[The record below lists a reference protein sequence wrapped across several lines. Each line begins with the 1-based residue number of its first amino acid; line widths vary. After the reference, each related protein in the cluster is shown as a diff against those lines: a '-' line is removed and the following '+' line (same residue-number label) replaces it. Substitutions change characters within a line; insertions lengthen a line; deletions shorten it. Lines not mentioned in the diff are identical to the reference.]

1 MIASASSRPAAA
13 ARAHRA
19 RRAALPCALAL
30 ALLAGCRTP
39 SAPPAGAPIQ
49 PLATRPAIL
58 PTDGDLA
65 AAELAA
71 AVLVSDRVAAI
82 EQLAALTAYEQSL
95 GEDEP
100 PTGLPG
106 YGRWAVNATLD
117 DPILFRRSMDG
128 LLADD
133 TLDPGLRK
141 LVKEYREDDP
151 LKLAR
156 ARVRDAWVRHLGT
169 VFNQFAAPLGKSAAT
184 GVVAIAGLTRSLFRV
199 LLYELQREVMDL
211 PERQALEHRKRFL
224 EQSPAASEA
233 PEIAARIEADQQR
246 WNTLQRDRALEAGR
260 KSLER
265 GQPRVALVM
274 AERAL
279 QYREE
284 DPAATRLRDEAI
296 EGVQRWRAAREE
308 TERAPGPG
316 TDVVPAGSQELA
328 VALLAGE
335 DPVLLAQALL
345 ESDPG
350 GPLADEAHFILAS
363 AQGEA
368 GDPEG
373 MWEYLA
379 ALATGDPGEWNMTRH
394 AEAAVLSSEQNP
406 YRAFGMSRYLDR
418 KDQALWVMFG
428 PLAKGPQDRSL
439 PRPVEW
445 MLDLP
450 TYVELFASLPNRL
463 VYFPWMKP
471 WPFGKAPAVYGRRYL
486 ELHPEGAH
494 RADVIEWIRDWEE
507 RRGNYV
513 GALEVARLHP
523 RRDDG
528 QIQELEEK
536 AAGQMLEAAGRE
548 KRMDA
553 RLSILKGIARQHPGT
568 KAGREAGEQARE
580 LVQDLTPQ
588 RVRISRGFLVEHPHL
603 AGPDGIGLEPIY
615 LDGDARNGELHPD
628 GVALVDDLTLELSFL
643 AASGKEKDPPE
654 RRWRAVSSERMAR
667 LVALLDETSL
677 RLAQLERDYRHESD
691 AGRDRFFE
699 HARLGVSAG
708 PDPRAGANYSFEG
721 MRETYGLVRSRE
733 SILPFDLVVQG
744 SLYDFGFGVFPRI
757 RMPKPTPDAFLY
769 R

>member
-1 MIASASSRPAAA
+1 VIARAGSGRARARAAA
-13 ARAHRA
+13 LA
-19 RRAALPCALAL
+19 CAL

-39 SAPPAGAPIQ
+39 SAPPASAPIE
-49 PLATRPAIL
+49 PLATRPAIM
-58 PTDGDLA
+58 PSDGDLA
-65 AAELAA
+65 AADLAA

-82 EQLAALTAYEQSL
+82 EELARLSTYEQGL
-95 GEDEP
+95 GPDEA

-117 DPILFRRSMDG
+117 DPVLFRRSMAA
-128 LLADD
+128 LLEDD
-133 TLDPGLRK
+133 SIDPGLRK
-141 LVKEYREDDP
+141 LVEEYRNDDP
-151 LKLAR
+151 LRLAR
-156 ARVRDAWVRHLGT
+156 ARVRDAWVRHMGT
-169 VFNQFAAPLGKSAAT
+169 VFNQFAAPLGKSAAS
-184 GVVAIAGLTRSLFRV
+184 GAVAFVGLARSLFRV
-199 LLYELQREVMDL
+199 LLYELQREAMDL

-224 EQSPAASEA
+224 EQSPAAAEA

-246 WNTLQRDRALEAGR
+246 WNTLQRDRSLQAGR
-260 KSLER
+260 KALED

-284 DPAATRLRDEAI
+284 DPDATRLRDEAI
-296 EGVQRWRAAREE
+296 AGVRRWRAARDA
-308 TERAPGPG
+308 TERAPDPG
-316 TDVVPAGSQELA
+316 TDVVPEGTKALA
-328 VALLAGE
+328 VTLLADEDPAPLARALLA
-335 DPVLLAQALL
+335 
-345 ESDPG
+345 SDPG

-363 AQGEA
+363 AEGEA
-368 GDPEG
+368 GDPDG

-379 ALATGDPGEWNMTRH
+379 ALATGDPAERNMVRH

-406 YRAFGMSRYLDR
+406 YRAFAMSRYLDR
-418 KDQALWVMFG
+418 KDQAFWVLFG
-428 PLAKGPQDRSL
+428 PLAQGPQDRGL

-445 MLDLP
+445 MVDLP
-450 TYVELFASLPNRL
+450 TYVELFTSLPNRL
-463 VYFPWMKP
+463 VFFPWMKP
-471 WPFGKAPAVYGRRYL
+471 WPFGKAPAVFGRRYL

-494 RADVIEWIRDWEE
+494 RAEVIEWIRDWEE
-507 RRGNYV
+507 RRSNHV

-523 RRDDG
+523 EARADDL
-528 QIQELEEK
+528 QELEEK
-536 AAGQMLEAAGRE
+536 AAAQMLEAAGRE
-548 KRMDA
+548 KRSDA

-580 LVQDLTPQ
+580 LAQTLTPQ
-588 RVRISRGFLVEHPHL
+588 RVRVSRGFLVEHPHL
-603 AGPDGIGLEPIY
+603 AGPDGIGLEPVY
-615 LDGDARNGELHPD
+615 LDGDVRNGELHPD
-628 GVALVDDLTLELSFL
+628 GVALVDDLTLELSFV
-643 AASGKEKDPPE
+643 AESGKEKDPPE
-654 RRWRAVSSERMAR
+654 RRYRAISPERMAR

-708 PDPRAGANYSFEG
+708 PDPSAGGDYAFRG